1 MAFIAKKIQSP
12 FSSCTV
18 SSTGETVVNGDDTP
32 SEKHYPPVDPDAKPG
47 QVGYCEVSE
56 SVRQARLRVCETAFS
71 YPAAGVSVHR
81 LAGDGPA
88 MVGLR
93 AQARQLDARLAQLK
107 EAAEEAEN
115 PAAEDEGITDAAP
128 PMADDE
134 VVESEQHD
142 PDVDVSLAELAQ
154 ACIEEEGC
162 WQELLSSWDVPDDE
176 IDTILDA
183 ARVEQDGAFADGVL
197 ARIEENVARRAA
209 DAEADAIDAQVRE
222 EMAELMARLRPLVA
236 ELPVSPALPSLADAL
251 RSRLPDG
258 YTVARDGLFCQ
269 LDPDK
274 PPVRLSL
281 TPVMPVCLMRTA
293 DDTDWSFCLKAV
305 SYDGKP
311 VTLWFPMASL
321 YANMGKL
328 VAELAQHGVLVED
341 ERRFRTF
348 LLRCLEDRDAL
359 PRQRGTQKMGFA
371 TLPTQDG
378 SLKVGYVLPEQTI
391 VPTGVALAEDVVLFD
406 SVKTAVHQAFHASGT
421 LEDWQALAER
431 TRGHALHTFALCLA
445 FGAPL
450 LSLSNTEN
458 GAIHF
463 FAKTSLGKTLIE
475 QLAATVFGCGAA
487 PNFGGSPTLVLSWHG
502 TGNAIEARI
511 ASLNGPLIIIDDVGN
526 QQGPV
531 SIFGPTG
538 GVTKGRA
545 QGDGRLQASQTW
557 SALILST
564 GEEAIAHQIQTQGR
578 RPIKGGEAARFTDV
592 PVHGLLAAGDPAVV
606 EALKRDCGRTY
617 GTAGVHF
624 LQYVLDRFAGDPV
637 DMQVTISGEVDRL
650 RDQLCDEARAQGFAL
665 DTQHPRAMRRL
676 ALAALGGRW
685 AAEAGILPHTEEEVM
700 AAVRAVRDAWLAAQ
714 PFVSESK
721 RALEAVRDYVL
732 RYRGQMVET
741 GQGPRP
747 LPSNCHGIVHQ
758 GKVILSDDAFRE
770 ACAGLDPTLVLA
782 SLKDAG
788 LLHQDDDQSKAHTKI
803 AELGLRGARMV
814 HIWLEPLLAEPEMVS
829 ADDQAAVPQA
839 EGGDRDVAVA
849 YDDLNDL

>member
-1 MAFIAKKIQSP
+1 MAILNSPIRPMIARRTASEAPAECSLSHPKK
-12 FSSCTV
+12 
-18 SSTGETVVNGDDTP
+18 
-32 SEKHYPPVDPDAKPG
+32 YPPVDPTAKPG
-47 QVGYCEVSE
+47 DVAYWEVSE
-56 SVRQARLRVCETAFS
+56 DVRLD
-71 YPAAGVSVHR
+71 R
-81 LAGDGPA
+81 LAVCKTSLEYPNAGIDSRARYGDTPQLR
-88 MVGLR
+88 GLR
-93 AQARQLDARLAQLK
+93 AGARALDRQRVSIAEEEDIAVDEDLDALADESLTLAPCYDEQGIVSPHQLDTVPDLLELAD
-107 EAAEEAEN
+107 ACIAEEALWGALLTES
-115 PAAEDEGITDAAP
+115 GAAP
-128 PMADDE
+128 E
-134 VVESEQHD
+134 
-142 PDVDVSLAELAQ
+142 
-154 ACIEEEGC
+154 
-162 WQELLSSWDVPDDE
+162 E
-176 IDTILDA
+176 IDPVLHELCTERA
-183 ARVEQDGAFADGVL
+183 GAFAAGVL
-197 ARIEENVARRAA
+197 ARLAESAA
-209 DAEADAIDAQVRE
+209 KQEAEAQADAIDAQVRE
-222 EMAELMARLRPLVA
+222 EMAELMARLRTSPTGLPAPQPVA
-236 ELPVSPALPSLADAL
+236 ELL
-251 RSRLPDG
+251 RSPLPAG
-258 YTVARDGLFCQ
+258 YTFTREGLFCQ

-311 VTLWFPMASL
+311 VALWFPMASL
-321 YANMGKL
+321 YGSLGKV
-328 VAELAQHGVLVED
+328 VAELSQRGVFVED
-341 ERRFRTF
+341 ERRFRAF

-359 PRQRGTQKMGFA
+359 PRQRGMLKMGFA
-371 TLPTQDG
+371 SLPTQDG
-378 SLKVGYVLPEQTI
+378 SCKVGYVLPAQTI

-406 SVKTAVHQAFHASGT
+406 SVKTAVHQAFHASGS
-421 LEDWQALAER
+421 LEDWLVLAER
-431 TRGHALHTFALCLA
+431 TRGHPLYTFALILA

-450 LSLSNTEN
+450 LPLSNTEN

-487 PNFGGSPTLVLSWHG
+487 PTLVLSWHG

-511 ASLNGPLIIIDDVGN
+511 ASLNGPLIIIDDVGH

-650 RDQLCDEARAQGFAL
+650 RDQLCDEARAQGFVL
-665 DTQHPRAMRRL
+665 ETQHPRAMRRL

-758 GKVILSDDAFRE
+758 GKVILSEDAFRE

-814 HIWLEPLLAEPEMVS
+814 HIWLEPLLAEPETVS
-829 ADDQAAVPQA
+829 ADDQEAVQHA
-839 EGGDRDVAVA
+839 EDGDRGAVFA
-849 YDDLNDL
+849 DDDLTDL

>member
-1 MAFIAKKIQSP
+1 MVIIAKPFRSSLPFAALRSANKPVASAAPESSP
-12 FSSCTV
+12 KT
-18 SSTGETVVNGDDTP
+18 
-32 SEKHYPPVDPDAKPG
+32 YPPIDPEAVPG
-47 QVGYCEVSE
+47 RAGYCEVPE
-56 SVRQARLRVCETAFS
+56 DLGLARLEVCDGPLG
-71 YPAAGVSVHR
+71 YPAAGVSAHGSVS
-81 LAGDGPA
+81 DSSE
-88 MVGLR
+88 MIGLR
-93 AQARQLDARLAQLK
+93 AQARRLDARLAQRK
-107 EAAEEAEN
+107 EAAEEAETF
-115 PAAEDEGITDAAP
+115 AAEDEGSTDAAP

-134 VVESEQHD
+134 VIEPEQHD
-142 PDVDVSLAELAQ
+142 PDVDVSLVELAQ

-162 WQELLSSWDVPDDE
+162 WQELLSSWGVPDDE

-197 ARIEENVARRAA
+197 ARVEDTVARRAA

-222 EMAELMARLRPLVA
+222 EMAELMARLRTSPTGLPAPQPVA
-236 ELPVSPALPSLADAL
+236 ELL
-251 RSRLPDG
+251 RSPLPAG
-258 YTVARDGLFCQ
+258 YTFTREGLFCQ

-371 TLPTQDG
+371 PLPTQDG

-391 VPTGVALAEDVVLFD
+391 VPTGVALAEDLILFD
-406 SVKTAVHQAFHASGT
+406 SVKTAVHQAFHASGS

-431 TRGHALHTFALCLA
+431 TRGHALYTFALCLA

-450 LSLSNTEN
+450 LSVSNTEN

-487 PNFGGSPTLVLSWHG
+487 PNFGGSPSLVLSWHG
-502 TGNAIEARI
+502 TGNAIEAQI
-511 ASLNGPLIIIDDVGN
+511 ASLNGPLIIIDDVGH

-531 SIFGPTG
+531 SIFGSTG

-592 PVHGLLAAGDPAVV
+592 PAYGLLAAGDAAVV

-617 GTAGVHF
+617 GTAGVRF

-637 DMQVTISGEVDRL
+637 DMQVTVSGEVDRL

-676 ALAALGGRW
+676 ALAALGGLW
-685 AAEAGILPHTEEEVM
+685 AVEAGILPHTEEEVM
-700 AAVRAVRDAWLAAQ
+700 AAVRAVRDAWLSAQ
-714 PFVSESK
+714 PFVSEAK
-721 RALEAVRDYVL
+721 RAIDTVRDYYL
-732 RYRGQMVET
+732 RFRGQMIES
-741 GQGPRP
+741 GHGPRP
-747 LPSNCHGIVHQ
+747 LPNNCHGILHQ
-758 GKVILSDDAFRE
+758 GKMILPDDAFRE
-770 ACAGLDPTLVLA
+770 ACAGLDSTLVLA
-782 SLKDAG
+782 CLKDAG

-814 HIWLEPLLAEPEMVS
+814 HIWLEPLLAEPETVS
-829 ADDQAAVPQA
+829 ADDQEAVPPA
-839 EGGDRDVAVA
+839 EDGESDEDFAD
-849 YDDLNDL
+849 DDLNDL

>member
-1 MAFIAKKIQSP
+1 MAISISAGRPVITRRPVLKK
-12 FSSCTV
+12 T
-18 SSTGETVVNGDDTP
+18 
-32 SEKHYPPVDPDAKPG
+32 SELSLPLGKNYPPVDPDAQPG
-47 QVGYCEVSE
+47 QVGYCEVAE
-56 SVRQARLRVCETAFS
+56 NLRLARLEVCDSPFG
-71 YPAAGVSVHR
+71 YPAAGVSAHGSVSDDSE
-81 LAGDGPA
+81 LKA
-88 MVGLR
+88 LR
-93 AQARQLDARLAQLK
+93 AQTRQLDARLAQRK
-107 EAAEEAEN
+107 EAAEEEEN
-115 PAAEDEGITDAAP
+115 SAAEDDSIIDAAP

-134 VVESEQHD
+134 VVEPEQHD
-142 PDVDVSLAELAQ
+142 SDIDVSLAELAQ
-154 ACIEEEGC
+154 ACIEEESC
-162 WQELLSSWDVPDDE
+162 WQELLSSWGVPDDE
-176 IDTILDA
+176 IDTVLDA
-183 ARVEQDGAFADGVL
+183 ARVEQAGAFADGVL
-197 ARIEENVARRAA
+197 ARIADTVARRVA

-222 EMAELMARLRPLVA
+222 EMAELMARLRVPAA
-236 ELPVSPALPSLADAL
+236 ELPALSPLAELL
-251 RSRLPDG
+251 RSRLPAG
-258 YTVARDGLFCQ
+258 YTFTRDGLFYQ
-269 LDPDK
+269 FDPDK

-281 TPVMPVCLMRTA
+281 TPVLPVCLMRTA

-311 VTLWFPMASL
+311 VALWFPMASL
-321 YANMGKL
+321 YSSLGKI
-328 VAELAQHGVLVED
+328 VAELSQRGVLVED
-341 ERRFRTF
+341 ERRFRAF

-359 PRQRGTQKMGFA
+359 PRQRGTLKMGFA
-371 TLPTQDG
+371 SLPTQDG
-378 SLKVGYVLPEQTI
+378 SCKVGYVLPAQTI

-458 GAIHF
+458 GGIHF

-487 PNFGGSPTLVLSWHG
+487 PNFGGSPTLVQSWHG

-511 ASLNGPLIIIDDVGN
+511 ASLNGPLIIIDDVGH

-538 GVTKGRA
+538 GVSKGRA

-758 GKVILSDDAFRE
+758 GKVILSEDAFRE

-829 ADDQAAVPQA
+829 AYDQEAVPQA
-839 EGGDRDVAVA
+839 EGGDSDVAVA
-849 YDDLNDL
+849 DDDLNDL

>member
-1 MAFIAKKIQSP
+1 MAISISAGRPVIIRRAVLNE
-12 FSSCTV
+12 SSE
-18 SSTGETVVNGDDTP
+18 SLLPLGKN
-32 SEKHYPPVDPDAKPG
+32 YPPVDPDAQPG
-47 QVGYCEVSE
+47 QVSYCEVAE
-56 SVRQARLRVCETAFS
+56 ELRLARLQVCDSPFS
-71 YPAAGVSVHR
+71 YPAAGVSTHGSVS
-81 LAGDGPA
+81 DGSEMKA
-88 MVGLR
+88 LR
-93 AQARQLDARLAQLK
+93 AQARQLDDRLAQRK
-107 EAAEEAEN
+107 EATEEAEN
-115 PAAEDEGITDAAP
+115 LAAEDEGITDAAV

-134 VVESEQHD
+134 VVELEQHD
-142 PDVDVSLAELAQ
+142 PDIDVSLAELAQ
-154 ACIEEEGC
+154 ACIEEEHH
-162 WQELLSSWDVPDDE
+162 WRELLSRLAVPDDE
-176 IDTILDA
+176 IDTVLDA
-183 ARVEQDGAFADGVL
+183 ARVERAGAFADDVL
-197 ARIEENVARRAA
+197 ARIADTVARRAA
-209 DAEADAIDAQVRE
+209 HAEAEAVADAIDAQVRE
-222 EMAELMARLRPLVA
+222 EMAELMVRLQTSLA
-236 ELPVSPALPSLADAL
+236 ELPALSPLAELL
-251 RSRLPDG
+251 RSRLPAG
-258 YTVARDGLFCQ
+258 YTFTRDGLFCQ
-269 LDPDK
+269 LDPDN

-281 TPVMPVCLMRTA
+281 TPVLPVCLMRTA
-293 DDTDWSFCLKAV
+293 DDTDWSLCLKAV
-305 SYDGKP
+305 SYDGNP
-311 VTLWFPMASL
+311 VALWFPMASL
-321 YANMGKL
+321 YGSLGKV
-328 VAELAQHGVLVED
+328 VAELSQRGVFVED
-341 ERRFRTF
+341 ERRFRAF

-359 PRQRGTQKMGFA
+359 PRQRGTLKMGFA
-371 TLPTQDG
+371 SLPTQDG
-378 SLKVGYVLPEQTI
+378 SCKVGYVLPAQTI

-406 SVKTAVHQAFHASGT
+406 SVKTAVHQAFHASGS
-421 LEDWQALAER
+421 LEDWLVLAER
-431 TRGHALHTFALCLA
+431 TRGHQLYTFALILA

-450 LSLSNTEN
+450 LPLSNTEN
-458 GAIHF
+458 GGIHF

-487 PNFGGSPTLVLSWHG
+487 PNFGGSPTLVQSWHG

-511 ASLNGPLIIIDDVGN
+511 ASLNGPLIIIDDVGH

-578 RPIKGGEAARFTDV
+578 RPIKGGEAARFSDV
-592 PVHGLLAAGDPAVV
+592 PVHGLLAAGDPTVV

-758 GKVILSDDAFRE
+758 GKVILSEDAFRE

-814 HIWLEPLLAEPEMVS
+814 HIWLEPLLAEPETVS
-829 ADDQAAVPQA
+829 ADDQEVAAPA
-839 EGGDRDVAVA
+839 EGGHSDVAVA
-849 YDDLNDL
+849 YDDLSDL

>member
-1 MAFIAKKIQSP
+1 MAISISAGRPVITRRPVLKK
-12 FSSCTV
+12 T
-18 SSTGETVVNGDDTP
+18 
-32 SEKHYPPVDPDAKPG
+32 SELSLPIGKNYPPVDPDAQPG
-47 QVGYCEVSE
+47 QVGYCEVAE
-56 SVRQARLRVCETAFS
+56 NLRLARLEVCDSPFG
-71 YPAAGVSVHR
+71 YPAAGVSAHGSVSDDSE
-81 LAGDGPA
+81 LKA
-88 MVGLR
+88 LR
-93 AQARQLDARLAQLK
+93 AQARQLDARLAQRK
-107 EAAEEAEN
+107 EAAEEEEN
-115 PAAEDEGITDAAP
+115 SAAEDDSIIDAAP

-134 VVESEQHD
+134 VVEPEQHD
-142 PDVDVSLAELAQ
+142 SDIDVSLAELAQ

-162 WQELLSSWDVPDDE
+162 WQELLSSWGVPDDE
-176 IDTILDA
+176 IDTVLDA
-183 ARVEQDGAFADGVL
+183 ARVEQAGAFADGVL
-197 ARIEENVARRAA
+197 ARIADTVARRVA

-222 EMAELMARLRPLVA
+222 EMAELMARLRVPAA
-236 ELPVSPALPSLADAL
+236 ELPALSPLAELL
-251 RSRLPDG
+251 RSRLPAG
-258 YTVARDGLFCQ
+258 YTFTRDGLFYQ
-269 LDPDK
+269 FDPDK

-281 TPVMPVCLMRTA
+281 TPVLPVCLMRTA

-311 VTLWFPMASL
+311 VALWFPMASL
-321 YANMGKL
+321 YSSLGKI
-328 VAELAQHGVLVED
+328 VAELSQRGVLVED
-341 ERRFRTF
+341 ERRFRAF

-359 PRQRGTQKMGFA
+359 PRQRGTLKMGFA
-371 TLPTQDG
+371 SLPTQDG
-378 SLKVGYVLPEQTI
+378 SCKVGYVLPAQTI

-458 GAIHF
+458 GGIHF

-511 ASLNGPLIIIDDVGN
+511 ASLNGPLIIIDDVGH

-538 GVTKGRA
+538 GVSKGRA

-758 GKVILSDDAFRE
+758 GKVILSEDAFRE

-829 ADDQAAVPQA
+829 ADDQEAVPQA
-839 EGGDRDVAVA
+839 EGGDSDVAVA